1 MSACHTVSQLGLGVE
16 ADWAF
21 PHLLCCPKLSMLL
34 PVSRKLHGKRRV
46 GSRRARHNAATFAW
60 TEVPIPPECKSLRTT
75 LVPSWSL
82 GRVASPTARTSH
94 LRRKGSEERKSPP
107 TRGTGTCH
115 LMGLCLLVLTAD
127 VIAQVKMFCL
137 LLTAVLCVRRSVKCS
152 GAICQFGFSS
162 YC

>member
-1 MSACHTVSQLGLGVE
+1 MLASPMPSSRAGTMSACHTVSQLGLGVE

-34 PVSRKLHGKRRV
+34 PVSRKLHRKRRV
-46 GSRRARHNAATFAW
+46 GSRRARHNAASFAW

-82 GRVASPTARTSH
+82 GRGSSPIARTSH

-107 TRGTGTCH
+107 TRGTGTCQSH
-115 LMGLCLLVLTAD
+115 GPLLA
-127 VIAQVKMFCL
+127 CSY
-137 LLTAVLCVRRSVKCS
+137 CRCNCS
-152 GAICQFGFSS
+152 GENVLSAPGSCPVCEKIC
-162 YC
+162 